1 MRKLLVLGFVGLLA
15 QLIDGSLGMA
25 YGVTSSTLLLA
36 AGVAPAAA
44 SAAVHFS
51 EIGTSLVSGFSH
63 HKLGNVDWRT
73 VSILAVPG
81 FVGAFAGATFL
92 ASLPAD
98 TAKPWVAGLLL
109 ALGIYVVFRFLV
121 LGGRR
126 PTFKT
131 RPSAKFLMPMGLV
144 GGTLDSIGG
153 GGWGP
158 VGTTTLLSSGR
169 LEPRKVVG
177 SIDTSEFVVAVG
189 GSLGFILALG
199 SPGIEW
205 SYAIALLAGGVIAA
219 PIAAWLVKKLAARV
233 LGVAAGGL
241 IVLTNSK
248 TISEALG
255 ASGSAVGAIAA
266 VVGALW
272 ISGIVW
278 AVKQER
284 KAAALDESTS
294 RSLPPS
300 DHNGRV
306 TTPDFDTLVAEHRSE
321 LFAHCYRMLGSPQDA
336 EDALQEA
343 LLGAWKGYA
352 GFEGRARC
360 GRGSTR
366 SPPTPASSTS
376 RSG

>member
-73 VSILAVPG
+73 VGILAVPG

-92 ASLPAD
+92 VSLDAA
-98 TAKPWVAGLLL
+98 TAKPWVSGILL
-109 ALGIYVVFRFLV
+109 ALGVYVVYRFLV

-126 PTFKT
+126 PTFKA
-131 RPSAKFLMPMGLV
+131 RPPVAMLAPMGLV
-144 GGTLDSIGG
+144 GGTLDAIGG

-199 SPGIEW
+199 SQGIMW
-205 SYAIALLAGGVIAA
+205 SYAAALLAGGVIAA
-219 PIAAWLVKKLAARV
+219 PVAAWLVKKLAARV

-241 IVLTNSK
+241 IILTNSK
-248 TISEALG
+248 TISESLG
-255 ASGSAVGAIAA
+255 ATGSTVGVIAA
-266 VVGALW
+266 VVAVLW
-272 ISGIVW
+272 ITGIVW

-284 KAAALDESTS
+284 RSAEIERLEAALA
-294 RSLPPS
+294 
-300 DHNGRV
+300 V
-306 TTPDFDTLVAEHRSE
+306 TPV
-321 LFAHCYRMLGSPQDA
+321 
-336 EDALQEA
+336 
-343 LLGAWKGYA
+343 
-352 GFEGRARC
+352 
-360 GRGSTR
+360 
-366 SPPTPASSTS
+366 
-376 RSG
+376 

>member
-1 MRKLLVLGFVGLLA
+1 MRKLIVLAAVGLVA

-92 ASLPAD
+92 ASLDGD
-98 TAKPWVAGLLL
+98 TAKPWVAGILLG
-109 ALGIYVVFRFLV
+109 LGSYVIWRFLV

-126 PTFKT
+126 PTFKS
-131 RPSAKFLMPMGLV
+131 RPSAAFLAPMGVV
-144 GGTLDSIGG
+144 GGALDSIGG

-169 LEPRKVVG
+169 LEPRKVIG

-189 GSLGFILALG
+189 GSLGFIIALG
-199 SPGIEW
+199 SQGIEW
-205 SYAIALLAGGVIAA
+205 GYALALLVGGVIAA

-241 IVLTNSK
+241 IVVTNSK
-248 TISEALG
+248 TIAEALG
-255 ASGSAVGAIAA
+255 ASGSQVIALA
-266 VVGALW
+266 SALFVLW
-272 ISGIVW
+272 IAGIVW

-284 KAAALDESTS
+284 ISRAAAPAADDGDL
-294 RSLPPS
+294 
-300 DHNGRV
+300 V
-306 TTPDFDTLVAEHRSE
+306 TV
-321 LFAHCYRMLGSPQDA
+321 
-336 EDALQEA
+336 
-343 LLGAWKGYA
+343 
-352 GFEGRARC
+352 
-360 GRGSTR
+360 
-366 SPPTPASSTS
+366 
-376 RSG
+376 

>member
-73 VSILAVPG
+73 VGILAVPG

-92 ASLPAD
+92 VSLDAA
-98 TAKPWVAGLLL
+98 TAKPWVAGILL
-109 ALGIYVVFRFLV
+109 ALGIYVVYRFLV

-126 PTFKT
+126 PTFRS
-131 RPSAKFLMPMGLV
+131 RPSVRMLAPMGLV
-144 GGTLDSIGG
+144 GGTLDAIGG

-199 SPGIEW
+199 SQGIMW
-205 SYAIALLAGGVIAA
+205 SYAAALLAGGVIAA
-219 PIAAWLVKKLAARV
+219 PVAAWLVKKLAARV

-241 IVLTNSK
+241 IILTNSK

-255 ASGSAVGAIAA
+255 ATGGTVGAIAA
-266 VVGALW
+266 AVAVLW

-278 AVKQER
+278 AVRQER
-284 KAAALDESTS
+284 RSVEIERLEAAL
-294 RSLPPS
+294 
-300 DHNGRV
+300 
-306 TTPDFDTLVAEHRSE
+306 A
-321 LFAHCYRMLGSPQDA
+321 ASPV
-336 EDALQEA
+336 
-343 LLGAWKGYA
+343 
-352 GFEGRARC
+352 
-360 GRGSTR
+360 
-366 SPPTPASSTS
+366 
-376 RSG
+376 

>member
-1 MRKLLVLGFVGLLA
+1 MRKLIVLAVVGLLA

-51 EIGTSLVSGFSH
+51 EIGTSLVSGISH

-92 ASLPAD
+92 ASID
-98 TAKPWVAGLLL
+98 GGTAKPWVAGILLG
-109 ALGIYVVFRFLV
+109 LGIYVIWRFLV

-126 PTFKT
+126 PTFKA
-131 RPSAKFLMPMGLV
+131 RPSAGFLAPMGVV
-144 GGTLDSIGG
+144 GGALDAIGG

-169 LEPRKVVG
+169 LEPRKVIG

-189 GSLGFILALG
+189 GSLGFIIALG
-199 SPGIEW
+199 SQGIEW
-205 SYAIALLAGGVIAA
+205 SYAAALLAGGVIAA
-219 PIAAWLVKKLAARV
+219 PIAAWLVRKLAARV

-248 TISEALG
+248 TIAEALG
-255 ASGSAVGAIAA
+255 ASGAQVAVLAGLLA
-266 VVGALW
+266 VLW

-284 KAAALDESTS
+284 RSRAAEAEQADEG
-294 RSLPPS
+294 
-300 DHNGRV
+300 D
-306 TTPDFDTLVAEHRSE
+306 LVAV
-321 LFAHCYRMLGSPQDA
+321 
-336 EDALQEA
+336 
-343 LLGAWKGYA
+343 
-352 GFEGRARC
+352 
-360 GRGSTR
+360 
-366 SPPTPASSTS
+366 
-376 RSG
+376 